1 MRRALPTTAE
11 AQEILARTRTRPV
24 RRQPPV
30 AGKALSAYIRTL
42 ETRFGETGGPGVRLL
57 APRWREIVG
66 EVLGRRTEP
75 VKLVR
80 PRRGGGASLEVRV
93 DGAGAALIQHQ
104 APDILARVNLI
115 LGEGAVDKLRIVQGP
130 IKPLPA
136 AQTAT
141 RKRNLAPLD
150 AALEAELAKG
160 LEKPGNAK
168 LKAALLR
175 LGREVARSTAA
186 VPPVG
191 RPGSRTP
198 GP

>member
-1 MRRALPTTAE
+1 MRRPLPTA
-11 AQEILARTRTRPV
+11 AQAPEILARKRTRPV
-24 RRQPPV
+24 RRPPPV
-30 AGKALSAYIRTL
+30 AGKALTAYIRSL
-42 ETRFGETGGPGVRLL
+42 ETRFGEAVGPGVRVL

-80 PRRGGGASLEVRV
+80 PRRGGAASLEVRV

-130 IKPLPA
+130 IKPATP
-136 AQTAT
+136 AQTAL
-141 RKRNLAPLD
+141 RKRNPGPLD
-150 AALEAELAKG
+150 AVIEADLAKG

-175 LGREVARSTAA
+175 LGREVAR
-186 VPPVG
+186 
-191 RPGSRTP
+191 RQ
-198 GP
+198 